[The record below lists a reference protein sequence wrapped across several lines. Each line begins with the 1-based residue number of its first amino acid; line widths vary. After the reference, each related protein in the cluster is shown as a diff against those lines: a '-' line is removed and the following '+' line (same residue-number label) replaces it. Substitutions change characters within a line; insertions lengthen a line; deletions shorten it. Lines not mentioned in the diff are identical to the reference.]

1 MTAIEIA
8 SAITYGSMMT
18 LINTC
23 DVLAFVSSFI
33 VRSALPHPPN
43 DVGFLRELT
52 SASLLSADLRASV
65 ALWCSLA
72 VI

>member
-8 SAITYGSMMT
+8 SDITYGSMLT
-18 LINTC
+18 LVNTC
-23 DVLAFVSSFI
+23 DVLVCVLSFV

-52 SASLLSADLRASV
+52 SASLLSTDLRAFV
-65 ALWCSLA
+65 VPWCSLP

>member
-1 MTAIEIA
+1 MTAIVIA
-8 SAITYGSMMT
+8 SAITYGSMLT

-23 DVLAFVSSFI
+23 DVLACVSSFV
-33 VRSALPHPPN
+33 VRSALTHPSN

-52 SASLLSADLRASV
+52 SVSLLSADLRALV
-65 ALWCSLA
+65 ALWCSLP